1 MRFHQFM
8 EWRNGAE
15 KSLSARTHPPLVPFG
30 RLTAE
35 QKALDPVARDMIED
49 IIIEESAAS

>member
-15 KSLSARTHPPLVPFG
+15 KSLSARTHPLLVPFG